1 MIDWRCEAWLS
12 NDDCTLRGLWDGGTF
27 STNCISQTAVSGVN
41 TFVMNQGKNIT
52 VALTGVGLEGA
63 RGSVWAMICQ
73 TAAGGSTHRK
83 CNKQRA
89 NDVSLRRLQVPALRK
104 WPCSSSLTCAPTIS
118 LPQVWRLAFL
128 WVHLSLT
135 APKTTWWFQSTGHS
149 MLHAGT
155 ALLLLGFLQLLK
167 FPPIDHKRV
176 YDSFP
181 VIAGMD
187 TSTPINLVKNKQH
200 QSNCNSKKNC
210 LM

>member
-52 VALTGVGLEGA
+52 VALTGAGLEGA

-89 NDVSLRRLQVPALRK
+89 NDVNLRRLQVAALQNDHVPPH
-104 WPCSSSLTCAPTIS
+104 WPVHQLSRYLRSGGWLFYESTYPWRPPRRPGDSSPRDTRRYMQVRLYCCWVSSSF
-118 LPQVWRLAFL
+118 LPQTTNAFMT
-128 WVHLSLT
+128 LSQ
-135 APKTTWWFQSTGHS
+135 W
-149 MLHAGT
+149 
-155 ALLLLGFLQLLK
+155 LLGWTPAHPSTWLRTNNTNQ
-167 FPPIDHKRV
+167 
-176 YDSFP
+176 
-181 VIAGMD
+181 IA
-187 TSTPINLVKNKQH
+187 TVKKIV
-200 QSNCNSKKNC
+200 
-210 LM
+210 